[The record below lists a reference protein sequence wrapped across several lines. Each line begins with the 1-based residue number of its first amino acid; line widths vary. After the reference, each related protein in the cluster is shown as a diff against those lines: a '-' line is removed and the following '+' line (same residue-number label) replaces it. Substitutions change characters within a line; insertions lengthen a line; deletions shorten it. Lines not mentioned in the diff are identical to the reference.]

1 MSKPQAATPKPR
13 DLAGELLQTYYG
25 QASTAQ
31 PYFNLESFFQPKYG
45 QVNLD
50 NMRQSLFGYNVPQ
63 PPAQPQQQPT
73 NPQPTQQF
81 DRHGRPIPNSTG
93 TDPNSL
99 FIPGAGHPHNF
110 NDPYSP
116 NASPSQTP
124 GYHPGTIALGQA
136 ANTSNRGAD
145 ISDVA
150 RYGPAATSA
159 FLNANPFLA
168 SGLTNLLTRTQ
179 DSPILQLLNRNA
191 QSALESNGQL
201 SPQEGRAADQQAREQ
216 LAASGLL
223 TSAPAAVAGVL
234 NRDALV
240 RQRQGAAQQFAGNVQ
255 GMNQNQADLV
265 GRASQIFSTTL
276 SDPFQAI
283 LGRPS
288 GAGNGSSGGGYPQ
301 QIGTGAR
308 LFNPESPYAADI
320 YNTNYNA
327 SAAANIANANN
338 QAAGQNAGIA
348 AGGSII
354 ASLLPLLFSA
364 SDKRLKTDIK
374 ATGEKTAGGI
384 PIKTFRYKTDPKA
397 RKLRGVM
404 AQDVEKVAP
413 AAVFTHP
420 VTGAKAVNYHMID
433 APFDFVTGNLRKAA

>member
-1 MSKPQAATPKPR
+1 MSKPSVDTPKPR

-31 PYFNLESFFQPKYG
+31 PYFNLESYFQPKYG

-50 NMRQSLFGYNVPQ
+50 NLKQQIFGYTVPQ
-63 PPAQPQQQPT
+63 PAAQPPAGGPAPT
-73 NPQPTQQF
+73 PQL
-81 DRHGRPIPNSTG
+81 DRHGRPIPGSTG
-93 TDPNSL
+93 GNTL

-116 NASPSQTP
+116 NQSPSQTP
-124 GYHPGTIALGQA
+124 GYHPGTLALGTA
-136 ANTSNRGAD
+136 ANTIQRGAD
-145 ISDVA
+145 IGDVS
-150 RYGPAATSA
+150 RYGLDATKA

-179 DSPILQLLNRNA
+179 DSPILRTLNQNA
-191 QSALESNGQL
+191 QSALDSQGQL

-223 TSAPAAVAGVL
+223 TSTPAAVAGVL

-240 RQRQGAAQQFAGNVQ
+240 RQRQAAAQKFAGDVQ

-288 GAGNGSSGGGYPQ
+288 GAGGGGSGSGYPQ

-327 SAAANIANANN
+327 RAAANIASANN
-338 QAAGQNAGIA
+338 QAAGQNAGIGA
-348 AGGSII
+348 AGSII
-354 ASLLPLLFSA
+354 ASLIPMLFSA
-364 SDKRLKTDIK
+364 SDERLKTNIRK
-374 ATGEKTAGGI
+374 TGEKTIDDI
-384 PIKTFRYKTDPKA
+384 PIKTFRYKTDPTK
-397 RKLRGVM
+397 RKIIGVM
-404 AQDVEKVAP
+404 AQDVEKKVP

-420 VTGAKAVNYHMID
+420 VTGAKAVNYHMIK
-433 APFDFVTGNLRKAA
+433 APFRYIAPGERLAA

>member
-1 MSKPQAATPKPR
+1 MSKPSVDTPKPR

-45 QVNLD
+45 QVQLD

-63 PPAQPQQQPT
+63 PSAQPPAAQPPAQQL
-73 NPQPTQQF
+73 
-81 DRHGRPIPNSTG
+81 DRHGRPIPGSTG
-93 TDPNSL
+93 SNTL

-116 NASPSQTP
+116 NNSPSQTP

-145 ISDVA
+145 VADVA

-159 FLNANPFLA
+159 FLRANPFLA

-179 DSPILQLLNRNA
+179 DSPILQTLNQNA
-191 QSALESNGQL
+191 MSALDSQGQL

-223 TSAPAAVAGVL
+223 TSTPAAVAGVL

-240 RQRQGAAQQFAGNVQ
+240 RQRQAAAQKFGEDVQ
-255 GMNQNQADLV
+255 GLNQNQADLV

-288 GAGNGSSGGGYPQ
+288 GAGSGGSGGGYPQ

-327 SAAANIANANN
+327 RAAANIASANN

-364 SDKRLKTDIK
+364 SDERLKKDIRS
-374 ATGEKTAGGI
+374 TGEKTPEGI
-384 PIKTFRYKTDPKA
+384 EIKTFRYKTDPTK
-397 RKLRGVM
+397 RKIVGVM
-404 AQDVEKVAP
+404 AQDVEKKVP
-413 AAVFTHP
+413 GAVFTHP
-420 VTGAKAVNYHMID
+420 VTGAKAVNYAMIK
-433 APFDFVTGNLRKAA
+433 APFRYVAPGERLAA